1 MNSAPPIAWT
11 IAGSDSGGGAG
22 IQADLHSFQD
32 FGVHGCTVITAV
44 TAQNSTAITNI
55 RATDPE
61 QLMAQID
68 ILDNDLPAQA
78 IKLGML
84 ANSAI
89 IYCIAN
95 YLKTYSGFVVCDPV
109 LRSSNH
115 HSLLDSGAIHAFK
128 QLLPRIDL
136 LTPNIAEAETISGLR
151 ITTTQQLTDAA
162 QAILALGV
170 RGVLITGGHFNPINN
185 QRLDYYCDR
194 DSHFWLAG
202 ENIATDHSHGSGC
215 TLSSAITAA
224 IAKGYCLADALVLAK
239 AYISQGLR
247 HSVQLGSG
255 PGPVVHRGFPK
266 QLEDLPSMLSEP
278 HGLPLTFA
286 PCDDELGLYPVVDSI
301 EWLEKLMPLGIT
313 TIQLRIKNPALAL
326 DPNPNPNPKLS
337 STIAQAVSLAQKY
350 QVKLFVN
357 DHWQLAIEHGAYGVH
372 LGQEDIQSADLTAI
386 AEAGLR
392 LGVSTHS
399 YYEIARAHA
408 IGPSYIAIGPIYP
421 TKTKVMKF
429 SERGLERLSQWVK
442 LLKPRYSLTAIGGIS
457 LERAPGVLA
466 TGVKSCA
473 VVTAITQAKDY
484 QQTVSQFL
492 QHHQSLL

>member
-22 IQADLHSFQD
+22 IQADLHSFRD
-32 FGVHGCTVITAV
+32 FGVHGCTVITAL
-44 TAQNSTAITNI
+44 TAQNSTAITKST
-55 RATDPE
+55 ATDPE
-61 QLMAQID
+61 QLLAQID
-68 ILDNDLPAQA
+68 ALDKDLPAQA

-84 ANSAI
+84 ANSAVI
-89 IYCIAN
+89 RCITN

-109 LRSSNH
+109 LRSSNN
-115 HSLLDSGAIHAFK
+115 HSLLDSDAMTAFK
-128 QLLPRIDL
+128 GLLPRIDL
-136 LTPNIAEAETISGLR
+136 LTPNIAEAEALTGLT

-162 QAILALGV
+162 QALLALGV
-170 RGVLITGGHFNPINN
+170 RRVLITGGHFNPINN
-185 QRLDYYCDR
+185 QSLDYYCDR

-202 ENIATDHSHGSGC
+202 ENIATEHSHGSGC

-224 IAKGYCLADALVLAK
+224 IAKGYCLPDALVLAK
-239 AYISQGLR
+239 AYTSQGLR

-255 PGPVVHRGFPK
+255 PGPVAHLGFPK
-266 QLEDLPSMLSEP
+266 QLEDLPRLMPKPDCPPFE
-278 HGLPLTFA
+278 FA
-286 PCDDELGLYPVVDSI
+286 PCGGELGLYPVVDSI

-313 TIQLRIKNPALAL
+313 TIQLRIKDSGSN
-326 DPNPNPNPKLS
+326 LS
-337 STIAQAVSLAQKY
+337 DTIAQAVSLAQRY
-350 QVKLFVN
+350 QVRLFVN

-372 LGQEDIQSADLTAI
+372 LGQEDIESADLKAI
-386 AEAGLR
+386 SEAGLR

-473 VVTAITQAKDY
+473 VVTAITLAEDY